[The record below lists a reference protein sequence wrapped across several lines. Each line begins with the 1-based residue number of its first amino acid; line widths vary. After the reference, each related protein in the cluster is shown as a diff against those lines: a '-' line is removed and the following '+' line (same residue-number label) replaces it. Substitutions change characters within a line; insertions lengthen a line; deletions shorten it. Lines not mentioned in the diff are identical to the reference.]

1 MALPNCAF
9 LKALTSGEILASDQY
24 WPQLDAIL
32 GTSTSHPFAVRDT
45 TQLWKR
51 AAQWMYCNPDEPWAP
66 ETEQLFRLDFQN
78 NADSGSIRAQNR
90 LLQTWLRY
98 STYTPSK
105 EDQGLIA
112 SQLKDRLGLQLM
124 QFASNAVAWVEPQQ
138 RRLWLEQSHAEVLQR
153 PTPTPESMYVYLHGN
168 ANLLS
173 PAQKQS
179 ANRHL
184 CGEMEEYPIG
194 FGQAR
199 QIADVHPEPAVWTAC
214 TMDLAWSIAKNPGP
228 DDLWPNA
235 NDTIGHLDA
244 MLNTMVWD
252 TPTPETTRCLV
263 TAALMEREG
272 NLLDLDMVAWTRRAP
287 AQWPTVKNMLPVI
300 ECLHSIPAGPY
311 DSGVAVNRM
320 VPLVLA
326 QLQQMHLGK
335 DHDVSIDAGVFEC
348 NPSQP

>member
-1 MALPNCAF
+1 
-9 LKALTSGEILASDQY
+9 
-24 WPQLDAIL
+24 
-32 GTSTSHPFAVRDT
+32 
-45 TQLWKR
+45 
-51 AAQWMYCNPDEPWAP
+51 
-66 ETEQLFRLDFQN
+66 
-78 NADSGSIRAQNR
+78 
-90 LLQTWLRY
+90 
-98 STYTPSK
+98 
-105 EDQGLIA
+105 
-112 SQLKDRLGLQLM
+112 
-124 QFASNAVAWVEPQQ
+124 
-138 RRLWLEQSHAEVLQR
+138 
-153 PTPTPESMYVYLHGN
+153 
-168 ANLLS
+168 
-173 PAQKQS
+173 
-179 ANRHL
+179 
-184 CGEMEEYPIG
+184 
-194 FGQAR
+194 
-199 QIADVHPEPAVWTAC
+199 
-214 TMDLAWSIAKNPGP
+214 MDLAWSIAKNPGP

-272 NLLDLDMVAWTRRAP
+272 NLLDLDMVAWERRAP
-287 AQWPTVKNMLPVI
+287 MQWPTVKNMLPVI